1 MRKINAE
8 KMRYKKKQA
17 IVRQH
22 TDGHVRA
29 LVGIGLGDGAS
40 LVSNGGLSDGQNASG
55 ALVLL
60 GLLEVGLAGGSEKRQ
75 GLGSARG
82 GLLGGGL
89 LVLLGRQREHDELG
103 TVLLQALSVQLQRL
117 L

>member
-1 MRKINAE
+1 MKTLAHACS
-8 KMRYKKKQA
+8 KQLKDMQ
-17 IVRQH
+17 V
-22 TDGHVRA
+22 HVRA
-29 LVGIGLGDGAS
+29 SVGVGLGDSAS
-40 LVSNGGLSDGQNASG
+40 LVCNGGLSDGQNASG
-55 ALVLL
+55 ALDLL
-60 GLLEVGLAGGSEKRQ
+60 GLLEVGLAGGSKKRQ